1 MLAATSTLVCTN
13 ANGTITLNLNEAKRT
28 VTMNDGRNAGAEAA
42 VFEPE
47 KITVSEQNGALL
59 FKIDRVTGDFSLTEN
74 GKTFIMYS
82 ACRAKESQVL
92 EAVRNSSR
100 RSGDVRC
107 GSKAVI
113 TSRLARSALP
123 PIADIRRDNLECP
136 LRARNRLPPIAAL
149 VGDRYSIF
157 GDTAES
163 TLYAASGRRIPLSAN
178 HPPARRSRYSQPPSA
193 RGG

>member
-1 MLAATSTLVCTN
+1 MDCRLSRYAASASHVYVRFGSRGGPGVN
-13 ANGTITLNLNEAKRT
+13 AISSPLR
-28 VTMNDGRNAGAEAA
+28 
-42 VFEPE
+42 
-47 KITVSEQNGALL
+47 
-59 FKIDRVTGDFSLTEN
+59 
-74 GKTFIMYS
+74 
-82 ACRAKESQVL
+82 
-92 EAVRNSSR
+92 SR
-100 RSGDVRC
+100 RPLTRRARPKHLVGLKSERRDCPMR
-107 GSKAVI
+107 SLAVI
-113 TSRLARSALP
+113 ASRLARVRFTPNSGHSSGQ
-123 PIADIRRDNLECP
+123 LECP